1 MECWGCWWLALL
13 GKSQEQG
20 WGGRDAKE
28 RQSSSITP
36 SSHLPHIFLPPSSHL
51 QHISINHTFINHTF
65 INHISSQ
72 SRASADL
79 CSPGSNRPGDAPFSS
94 FPSSSPAALA
104 PHGYS
109 SPGHPPGVGSGR
121 TCRAQ
126 GGHSPAPSAGFI
138 SIHRRVTP
146 QPLGEAGTRVP
157 PAPGPRRCFPVKNNR
172 FC

>member
-1 MECWGCWWLALL
+1 MPRR
-13 GKSQEQG
+13 
-20 WGGRDAKE
+20 GRAAA
-28 RQSSSITP
+28 SHLPHTFLTSSSHLPHTSSTSPSITPSSITP
-36 SSHLPHIFLPPSSHL
+36 SSITSPA
-51 QHISINHTFINHTF
+51 
-65 INHISSQ
+65 
-72 SRASADL
+72 RAGRVLTCAHQAATGL
-79 CSPGSNRPGDAPFSS
+79 EMPQFSS